1 MFLRQV
7 RGMTILYP
15 HFLRL
20 VFGFELGDFEL
31 GCFGLEVLVELEDPC
46 FEPGG
51 GYSSVGSCAFEQ
63 LLAPGNSLTSP
74 LVMAR
79 LRPLFWTSN

>member
-1 MFLRQV
+1 
-7 RGMTILYP
+7 MTILYP
-15 HFLRL
+15 HFL
-20 VFGFELGDFEL
+20 GFERGGFEL

-51 GYSSVGSCAFEQ
+51 LDSPLGGYSSVGSCTFEQ
-63 LLAPGNSLTSP
+63 LVAPGNSLTSL